1 VERRKKNWLLTLVF
15 CISLLILPI
24 MWLGFGKN
32 GFLNLYRMELE
43 RQANVE
49 RVQQIARENQA
60 LMDEIQRLRSDGRYV
75 EAVARREL
83 GLVGEGDLVYRF
95 KGKIREKEKRSA
107 ALDLPARLEHGRDK
121 NDSGEERHDDPIQ

>member
-1 VERRKKNWLLTLVF
+1 VERGRKNWLLTLVL

-43 RQANVE
+43 RQANIK
-49 RVQQIARENQA
+49 RVQQISRDNQA
-60 LMDEIQRLRSDGRYV
+60 LMDEIQRLKSDDRYI

-83 GLVGEGDLVYRF
+83 GLVGERDLVYRF
-95 KGKIREKEKRSA
+95 KAKIREKEKRSGS
-107 ALDLPARLEHGRDK
+107 LELPARLELERKKNDNGEGRDNGPTK
-121 NDSGEERHDDPIQ
+121 